1 MILTGLT
8 MASCTTT
15 EIPIDEVTEPI
26 VELVTYTGDVK
37 AIIDNNCIGCHTG
50 MDPLAQAFAYY
61 DFAYDEQNDPEG
73 KLGRID
79 YNRAGTIDPQT
90 GSRVKAKYHIN
101 ANNFK
106 PGYITPDDS
115 WTNYWRM
122 GVNRRLGWDTSMEG
136 SGSGA
141 KSMGQELA
149 HSDAFAQCQV
159 TKVFRTV
166 CLRPPADADDRAGVV
181 NMVQNFTA
189 SGYRLKQV
197 FADAAAHCKGD

>member
-1 MILTGLT
+1 
-8 MASCTTT
+8 
-15 EIPIDEVTEPI
+15 
-26 VELVTYTGDVK
+26 
-37 AIIDNNCIGCHTG
+37 
-50 MDPLAQAFAYY
+50 MDP
-61 DFAYDEQNDPEG
+61 E
-73 KLGRID
+73 
-79 YNRAGTIDPQT
+79 T

-106 PGYITPDDS
+106 PGYVTADDR

-122 GVNRRLGWDTSMEG
+122 GANRRLGWDTQL
-136 SGSGA
+136 SGNGRGA

-166 CLRPPADADDRAGVV
+166 CLRPPADTADRDSVAT
-181 NMVQNFTA
+181 MVRNFA
-189 SGYRLKQV
+189 SSGYQLKQV